1 MNRVSLLS
9 CSALVACVAAAGT
22 SACAQDIRE
31 YDVPA
36 GALGDALQQ
45 YATQSDQ
52 QLFYSGALVAGL
64 QTQGLRGRFPSS
76 DALNRLLSGTGLAW
90 SRTDVGVIVLRR
102 EGREKN
108 AEAATVVDDVIV
120 TGTLLKSSGD
130 LASPVV
136 ILDRDA
142 LDRRGFGTVAETLA
156 SLPQNYAG
164 SATPLVQAAGS
175 DVGASNNVYA
185 TGVNLRGLG
194 PASTLVLINGRR
206 MAGTGSRAEFA
217 DVSALPSAAV
227 QRVDVLLD
235 GASALYGSDAIAGV
249 VNVIM
254 RRSFDGQETRL
265 RGSVAKGGG
274 EDLIFS
280 HLAGRSWSSGAAY
293 LAYEY
298 QTVNGLSSLD
308 RPYTADGDLR
318 PFGGTDH
325 RRFYSA
331 PGNIVGFVGGAY
343 VTQFAVRPN
352 ASGMAQGP
360 ADFAA
365 GTENLEANS
374 LGADLLPSLER
385 HSAYGR
391 FSQSLGDRFEIT
403 GDVRYSRRDHD
414 VATAA
419 SGGIFSVTNANP
431 WFVSPTGAASHTI
444 AYSFARDLGPGRS
457 RGGSESLGVTLGGRF
472 DLTPT
477 WSVEAYVAGAEE
489 HGDFGNS
496 NRINSRFLAEALGNI
511 PDDPATPYR
520 AAVDGYYNLFGDGS
534 ANSRAVLDF
543 IGSGWSR
550 VRNQSRA
557 TSANILAQGPILRLP
572 GGEVSVAIGAQLR
585 KETFETQGETA
596 ISGVTPI
603 LRLTPRRQR
612 SIAAAFIE
620 ARIPLVGSDNA
631 RPGVR
636 SLDLSIAG
644 RFEDYDDF
652 GTTTNPKVGLVWS
665 PIENLG
671 VRASWGTSF
680 RAGALPQLFDPMG
693 VSPLFLSGENGAN
706 ILTLQLSG
714 GNADLKPETAETF
727 TLGFDYRPR
736 EGTTFSFNYFDTR
749 FTDRIGRPLT
759 ENARATLT
767 DPAARPFVTFVNPSA
782 NPADQAL
789 IESYSGLPGFSTL
802 YPINTY
808 GAVVDGRWVNTGAVR
823 VKGLDVSGRYSRP
836 VGTGVVSLDASAS
849 WILDYETRP
858 TPTAPVRQ
866 VAGLIGYPAEFRAR
880 SGVTWAW
887 ADIDLSLH
895 WTHVAAYQDVVGAPI
910 DAWNTL
916 DARFGWD
923 LGGDGS
929 DGPGSGLRLALGVEN
944 LLDEDPPFYD
954 APTGYGFDAGQ
965 ASLLGRAVSLQLI
978 KRW

>member
-1 MNRVSLLS
+1 MNRLSLLS
-9 CSALVACVAAAGT
+9 CSALVACVAAVGT
-22 SACAQDIRE
+22 SACAQDVRE
-31 YDVPA
+31 FDIPA
-36 GALGDALQQ
+36 GSLGDALQQ

-52 QLFYSGALVAGL
+52 QLFYSGTLVVGL
-64 QTQGLRGRFPSS
+64 QTAGLRGRISSS
-76 DALNRLLSGTGLAW
+76 DALNRLLMGTGLSW
-90 SRTDVGVIVLRR
+90 SRTEAGVIVLRR
-102 EGREKN
+102 DHRARS
-108 AEAATVVDDVIV
+108 AEAVTEVDDVIV

-136 ILDRDA
+136 ILDREA
-142 LDRRGFGTVAETLA
+142 LDRRGFGTVAETLT

-194 PASTLVLINGRR
+194 PASTLVLVNGRR

-265 RGSVAKGGG
+265 RASVAKGGG
-274 EDLIFS
+274 EDMIFS
-280 HLAGRSWSSGAAY
+280 HLTGRSWWSGAAY
-293 LAYEY
+293 LSYEY

-308 RPYTADGDLR
+308 RPYTVDGDLR

-325 RRFYSA
+325 RIIYSA
-331 PGNIVGFVGGAY
+331 PGNIVAFSGGSY
-343 VTQFAVRPN
+343 VPQFAIRPN
-352 ASGMAQGP
+352 ASGAAQGP
-360 ADFAA
+360 ADFVA
-365 GTENLEANS
+365 GEENRQTAS
-374 LGADLLPSLER
+374 LGVDLLPSLER

-391 FSQSLGDRFEIT
+391 FSQSLGDRLEIS
-403 GDVRYSRRDHD
+403 GDLRYNRRDHD

-419 SGGIFSVTNANP
+419 SAGVFTATRANP

-457 RGGSESLGVTLGGRF
+457 TGRSESLGVTFGGRY
-472 DLTPT
+472 DLTSA
-477 WSVEAYVAGAEE
+477 WSVEAYVTGAEE
-489 HGDFGNS
+489 RGDFGNS

-511 PDDPATPYR
+511 PDDPATSYR
-520 AAVDGYYNLFGDGS
+520 ASVDGYYNLFGDGN

-543 IGSGWSR
+543 IGSGGSQVHNR
-550 VRNQSRA
+550 SRA
-557 TSANILAQGPILRLP
+557 TSANILAQGPIFRLP
-572 GGEVSVAIGAQLR
+572 GGEVAVALGAQFR
-585 KETFETQGETA
+585 KESFETRGETF
-596 ISGVTPI
+596 ISGVAPI
-603 LRLTPRRQR
+603 LRVTPRRER
-612 SIAAAFIE
+612 SIAAAFVE
-620 ARIPLVGSDNA
+620 ARIPLVGADNA
-631 RPGVR
+631 RPGLR
-636 SLDLSIAG
+636 SLDLSLAA

-665 PIENLG
+665 PVENLG

-706 ILTLQLSG
+706 VLTLQLNG
-714 GNADLKPETAETF
+714 GNADLKPETAETL

-736 EGTTFSFNYFDTR
+736 AGSTFSFNYFDTR

-759 ENARATLT
+759 ENAAATLT

-782 NPADQAL
+782 SFADLAL

-802 YPINTY
+802 YPTNAY
-808 GAVVDGRWVNTGAVR
+808 GAIVDGRWVNTGAVR
-823 VKGLDVSGRYSRP
+823 VR
-836 VGTGVVSLDASAS
+836 GVDASGSAGWSLGSGMVWVDGAAS
-849 WILDYETRP
+849 WILDYETRS
-858 TPTAPVRQ
+858 TPTAPARQ
-866 VAGLIGYPAEFRAR
+866 VAGLIGYPVKFRAR
-880 SGVTWAW
+880 SGVTWTFR
-887 ADIDLSLH
+887 DVDLALH
-895 WTHVAAYQDVVGAPI
+895 WTHAAAYRDNLGARI
-910 DAWNTL
+910 DAFDTL
-916 DARFGWD
+916 DARFGWNP
-923 LGGDGS
+923 GGVA
-929 DGPGSGLRLALGVEN
+929 SGLRLALAIEN